1 MFLTRR
7 TQQKTL
13 AIKSPF
19 FLQSLLE
26 RSSSENFLMK
36 KLWLALLLVARFACA
51 YAEGG
56 GASNAQNDNGSN
68 NSSNTD
74 ICQNDSCLVSRKYVK
89 GAYNAVQEE
98 KIGTTITQQMNGT
111 TITGNVPEGSVVTNV
126 AVTTST
132 DANNNTETTGLTVT
146 RSNIKIPH
154 NSANGTTVYSS
165 IWLE

>member
-56 GASNAQNDNGSN
+56 VGSDAQNDNGSN
-68 NSSNTD
+68 NSSNS
-74 ICQNDSCLVSRKYVK
+74 CPGAGCLVTTNYVK
-89 GAYNAVQEE
+89 GAYKAVQEE